1 MKDLTIDGK
10 LQRVFVLA
18 ESDERIVYIPVK
30 ALNETDYERLVDL
43 EKKNPRDLLGE
54 MGKTTLSNGRNALS
68 VYDSIIQVME
78 KKTEKAGQRIPK
90 PEEIKE
96 PPAVV
101 VVQEAPKT
109 TEAPQPATPDQT
121 QVRKAGRPATK
132 A

>member
-30 ALNETDYERLVDL
+30 ALNATDYERLVDL

-78 KKTEKAGQRIPK
+78 KKTEKVGQRIAK

-96 PPAVV
+96 PPTVV
-101 VVQEAPKT
+101 VVQEAPKPTAET
-109 TEAPQPATPDQT
+109 TTVAQEPV
-121 QVRKAGRPATK
+121 QVRKAGRPVK
-132 A
+132 Q

>member
-78 KKTEKAGQRIPK
+78 KKTEKVGQRIPK

-101 VVQEAPKT
+101 VVQEAPKPTNET
-109 TEAPQPATPDQT
+109 TTVAQEPV
-121 QVRKAGRPATK
+121 QVRKAGRPAK

>member
-78 KKTEKAGQRIPK
+78 KKTEKVGLRIPK

-101 VVQEAPKT
+101 VVQEAPKPTNEPT
-109 TEAPQPATPDQT
+109 TVAQEPV
-121 QVRKAGRPATK
+121 QVRKSGRPAK